1 MTTRRSPSATR
12 SKRGQTR
19 KKSLGKVS
27 NYQRR
32 RAGMS
37 PQLTAAER
45 QVVRLLSLGCTVAQV
60 AAILKKSPH
69 TIDNQKSSAMA
80 KLKTDKVAL
89 LTRLA
94 IKLGISPLEDRLTR
108 AEKRASGRKADGWN

>member
-1 MTTRRSPSATR
+1 MTTRRTKPARRRKTTR
-12 SKRGQTR
+12 RAQKTR
-19 KKSLGKVS
+19 GKVS
-27 NYQRR
+27 TYQRR

-37 PQLTAAER
+37 AELTRVER

-80 KLKTDKVAL
+80 KLQIDKVAL
-89 LTRLA
+89 LTRFA
-94 IKLGISPLEDRLTR
+94 IKLGISPLDDRLTP